1 MTEAFR
7 TGFGEHKTLSGHICH
22 FGERNSGIRTAADAL
37 AVGIADGE
45 RCLLVGDQ
53 QFARSV
59 LRQLD
64 SRTIDASNGTDK
76 GVVIHLTGQDNGI
89 ALLGSIMYHIET
101 RSHNG
106 VRVVDC
112 PAWGRKG
119 WPRLNDLLAFECVM
133 DEIARRYR
141 ALYLCIYDERVAPPI
156 AMHPHPKIIVNGRV
170 ADNPSY
176 VPSAQFRQHLRVK
189 GPAKRSW

>member
-1 MTEAFR
+1 MR
-7 TGFGEHKTLSGHICH
+7 S
-22 FGERNSGIRTAADAL
+22 AL

-64 SRTIDASNGTDK
+64 SRTMDASNGTDK

-89 ALLGSIMYHIET
+89 ALLGSIMCHIET

-106 VRVVDC
+106 VRIVDC

-119 WPRLNDLLAFECVM
+119 WSKLNDLLAFECVM
-133 DEIARRYR
+133 DEITRRYR
-141 ALYLCIYDERVAPPI
+141 ALYSCIYDERVASRLRLLCI
-156 AMHPHPKIIVNGRV
+156 LTQIIVNGRV

-176 VPSAQFRQHLRVK
+176 VRAHNSGSIYDSRHQQRDRSDMSCCLEPHSLGSSFQC
-189 GPAKRSW
+189 GP